1 MIDDALYV
9 RLWGTTSARREK
21 EGGRWCACSFSQSAS
36 VHRRPYAASVIRA
49 HRRCGGVWKA
59 QSAPMPAHARPS
71 PSGVVAYDPTVTPC
85 HEEPLP
91 AVQPKQWL
99 LVATAL
105 PVSSSKF
112 STS

>member
-1 MIDDALYV
+1 MV
-9 RLWGTTSARREK
+9 RMLLQPVSERTSSPLRCQRHPRAPK
-21 EGGRWCACSFSQSAS
+21 VWWCVEGPERA
-36 VHRRPYAASVIRA
+36 YA
-49 HRRCGGVWKA
+49 
-59 QSAPMPAHARPS
+59 AHARPS